1 MTIML
6 QAGFLLVLVTAFYL
20 LLNFYTK
27 TQQVLT
33 ARNHAERVIQFVDDK
48 IRHAGLGLW
57 GCTSS
62 RAIRSSMYP
71 IEILSERKGK
81 RELPSYSG
89 TRGYKLPLSLS
100 WLSDGLDFAPLVGEP
115 TGGASS
121 SVFDGNVLVLLYAE
135 KEENEDFIMAYT
147 KKTDFTLYGSGN
159 LSGYAEMTFLHEDG
173 YNSSTFTND
182 KKGINFFR
190 VNGHKKK
197 TNIYRW
203 GVVESIGRP
212 FFVDSIQ
219 TSTLVMKVWFYADSI
234 LGDKLPDKIAIPEPG
249 EVMYLK
255 CMQMYAQKDSAEGA
269 DSGSGGSAV
278 SSYHFIFREPERAA
292 SKQENDGKTWGS
304 GVIQEDGIIDL
315 YMTLD
320 RSTNIFTLYVLATG
334 GTNDRSDTPRP
345 DAWPKE
351 AEPKG
356 ATDEEAREKWLE
368 SDKNYSGQIV
378 YVARK
383 SWKLNNVP
391 DGFVWD

>member
-1 MTIML
+1 
-6 QAGFLLVLVTAFYL
+6 
-20 LLNFYTK
+20 
-27 TQQVLT
+27 
-33 ARNHAERVIQFVDDK
+33 
-48 IRHAGLGLW
+48 
-57 GCTSS
+57 
-62 RAIRSSMYP
+62 
-71 IEILSERKGK
+71 
-81 RELPSYSG
+81 
-89 TRGYKLPLSLS
+89 
-100 WLSDGLDFAPLVGEP
+100 
-115 TGGASS
+115 
-121 SVFDGNVLVLLYAE
+121 
-135 KEENEDFIMAYT
+135 
-147 KKTDFTLYGSGN
+147 
-159 LSGYAEMTFLHEDG
+159 
-173 YNSSTFTND
+173 
-182 KKGINFFR
+182 
-190 VNGHKKK
+190 
-197 TNIYRW
+197 
-203 GVVESIGRP
+203 
-212 FFVDSIQ
+212 
-219 TSTLVMKVWFYADSI
+219 MKVWFYADSI
-234 LGDKLPDKIAIPEPG
+234 LGDKLPDKITIPEAG

-292 SKQENDGKTWGS
+292 SNQENDGKTWGS